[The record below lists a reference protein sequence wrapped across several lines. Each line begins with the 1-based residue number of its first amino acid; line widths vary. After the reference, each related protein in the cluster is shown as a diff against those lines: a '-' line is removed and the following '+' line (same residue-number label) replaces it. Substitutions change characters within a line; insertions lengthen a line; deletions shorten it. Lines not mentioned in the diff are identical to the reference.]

1 MPAKRFFF
9 FILLITTNTWSC
21 KPKEV
26 VVSPTPPA
34 TVTFAAQPKN
44 IVLMIGDGMGLSQ
57 ISAGIYSRDTKL
69 NMERFS
75 VIGLQKTYSANN
87 LITDSAA
94 SATAMACGKKTYN
107 SAIGLDTDTIP
118 CKTILEEA
126 EERGLATGLVVT
138 STINHATPA
147 AFIAHQK
154 LRIMYEEIATD
165 FLKTDIDFFVG
176 GGRKYFDEREY
187 DKRNLV
193 KELRNKGYHISDY
206 SPKNLSSLTS
216 KKENKFGFFTSENKP
231 PPFSQGRRYLP
242 YASQTAVQFLEQK
255 SDKGFFLMIEGSQ
268 IDWAG
273 HANQGYFMLDE
284 LLDFD
289 DAVGK
294 VLQFADKNGET
305 LVIVTA
311 DHECGGF
318 AINPKSKRKRLRF
331 AFTTN
336 NHTGT
341 MVPVF
346 AYGPKAELFRGI
358 YENTEIY
365 FKMMEAFGFQ

>member
-1 MPAKRFFF
+1 
-9 FILLITTNTWSC
+9 
-21 KPKEV
+21 
-26 VVSPTPPA
+26 
-34 TVTFAAQPKN
+34 
-44 IVLMIGDGMGLSQ
+44 MIGDGMGLSQ

-75 VIGLQKTYSANN
+75 VIGFQKTYSANN

-107 SAIGLDTDTIP
+107 SAIGMDVDTIP

-126 EERGLATGLVVT
+126 EDRGLATGLVVT

-154 LRIMYEEIATD
+154 LRIMYEEIAAD
-165 FLKTDIDFFVG
+165 FLNTDIDFFVG
-176 GGRKYFDEREY
+176 GGKKYFDQREH
-187 DKRNLV
+187 DNRDLV
-193 KELRNKGYHISDY
+193 KELKNKGYYISDY
-206 SPKNLSSLTS
+206 FSKNHPSLTP
-216 KKENKFGFFTSENKP
+216 KKGDKFAFFTAENKP
-231 PPFSQGRRYLP
+231 APFSQGRRYLP
-242 YASQTAVQFLEQK
+242 YAAQMAVRFLEQK

-273 HANQGYFMLDE
+273 HANQGYFLLDE

-294 VLQFADKNGET
+294 VLHFAEKNGET

-331 AFTTN
+331 GFTTN

-365 FKMMEAFGFQ
+365 FKMRQALGFE